1 MVSMGVHFYFGSS
14 GSGKS
19 RFLQMEIIRRSIL
32 EPSTQF
38 IMLVPEQFTMQTQ
51 KEMVLRHP
59 RRGLMNVDVLSF
71 ERLAYRVFDE
81 VGMSSRRRLEEI
93 GKSFVLEKIALDL
106 GKKLP
111 VLGANLARPGNL
123 ADMKSVI
130 SELMLYD
137 IGPDDLLCGEAGADS
152 LLDGKLSDIANVYR
166 SFMEYI
172 SDRYLTAEGVT
183 DALAR
188 VAKDSGLLQGA
199 VIALDGYTGFTPVQI
214 RLVQQ
219 LALVSSELHISVT
232 ADIRENPFSRRGN
245 PLFTMSRDTVESLRL
260 AFGKAGIGIG
270 SVTYLDNGRPC
281 EKQADR
287 AADGRGPVQGNA
299 SGGAGTHSPGQ
310 DSSDNAGS
318 SACMQGGARFAGS
331 PALMHL
337 ERNLFRRSNEVYTDK
352 QRDVRIFAAANPL
365 EEVRHAALT
374 ISSMI
379 REEGLR
385 YRDFAVITGDLGTY
399 GNYVRQIFGETKIPY
414 FIDEKRVLL
423 NDPFVEYV
431 RAAVSAVCDDYSYD
445 SIFRMLRSDMSG
457 IDREDIDILEN
468 HVLALGIRGRKK
480 WREKWILHSQNE
492 DPAWLLRLNE
502 IREKVLYLLD
512 PMAESFRQRGGT
524 VKKKTEALYY
534 FCVRSGCETRLAAM
548 ASGLSSCGRQDLARE
563 YTQVFSHVMSFLE
576 KLVDVLG
583 DEKIS
588 MKDYKAVLEAGFA
601 EEKIGIIPP
610 AADQVLVGDMERSR
624 LSDVKVLL
632 FAGVNEGLVP
642 KTDSGGGLLS
652 ETDREILR
660 NRNIR
665 LKPTPRES
673 IPIGRFYIY
682 LALTKPSKH
691 LILSYSTANS
701 NGDVL
706 RPSYLIGEIHDLFPN
721 LREEVRSAEIRDNI
735 ERPENGMMLLTD
747 TMGTLADQP
756 PGTAFYELFSW
767 YRANPAYRARTD
779 ALIQAAESRRPKD
792 QIGRAVAAALYGKT
806 LVNSASRLERFS
818 ACAFAHYLQ
827 YGLRLREREEYSFSG
842 MDMGNVLHDA
852 LRIFAEKIRESGE
865 KWAEVDEDRRNAL
878 ADQCVAEAA
887 KSYGGMI
894 LHDSARNEYQ
904 IVRMQRFM
912 RTSVWAMQE
921 QLKRGDFIPARF
933 EVDFRDLGHLKSVRH
948 TLSGGATMILTGRI
962 DRMDLCT
969 DGGTM
974 LIKIID
980 YKTGDR
986 NLDMTE
992 VYHGLQ
998 LQLVVYMNAALEA
1011 ARSEGVH
1018 AEPAGIFYYKLQD
1031 PIVSAGEGDT
1041 EEDVR
1046 TRVLKEMK
1054 GSGVVSSDEEIL
1066 LHLDRTLGPGVSSYV
1081 IPVSITKK
1089 NELSKNSKTA
1099 APEEFR
1105 AISEF
1110 VDCKIRRIG
1119 GEIMDGKAEIDPY
1132 RYGTRNACD
1141 YCPYR
1146 GICGFDTKIEGYGFR
1161 EITSMKRDE
1170 AIGKMREE
1178 TGKEEENR

>member
-1 MVSMGVHFYFGSS
+1 MGVHYYFGSS

-19 RFLQMEIIRRSIL
+19 RFLQTEIIRRSIL
-32 EPSTQF
+32 EPESQF

-51 KEMVLRHP
+51 KEMVLAHP

-106 GKKLP
+106 AKKLP

-137 IGPDDLLCGEAGADS
+137 VGPDMLPCGEMGRGT
-152 LLDGKLSDIANVYR
+152 LLGGKLSDIAQVY
-166 SFMEYI
+166 SGFLEYI
-172 SDRYLTAEGVT
+172 SDRYLTAEGVP

-188 VAKDSGLLQGA
+188 VCERSGFLKGA

-214 RLVQQ
+214 RLVRE
-219 LALVSSELHISVT
+219 LAGISSELHISVT
-232 ADIRENPFSRRGN
+232 ADIRENPFAKTGS
-245 PLFTMSRDTVESLRL
+245 PLFTMSRDTVESLGQ
-260 AFGKAGIGIG
+260 AFRTAGVGID
-270 SVTYLDNGRPC
+270 SVTYLDNGKPCQRPS
-281 EKQADR
+281 
-287 AADGRGPVQGNA
+287 DGA
-299 SGGAGTHSPGQ
+299 MAGAGARPE
-310 DSSDNAGS
+310 
-318 SACMQGGARFAGS
+318 GGARFAGS
-331 PALMHL
+331 PALSHL
-337 ERNLFRRSNEVYTDK
+337 ERNLFRRSDEVFTGE

-365 EEVRHAALT
+365 EEMRQTALT

-399 GNYVRQIFGETKIPY
+399 SNYVRQIFGETRIPY
-414 FIDEKRVLL
+414 FIDEKRILQ

-431 RAAVSAVCDDYSYD
+431 RAAVSAVCDDYSYE
-445 SIFRMLRSDMSG
+445 SIFRMLRSGMSG

-492 DPAWLLRLNE
+492 DPAGIPRLNE
-502 IREKVLYLLD
+502 IREKILYLLD
-512 PMAESFRQRGGT
+512 PMADSMSMRGGT
-524 VKKKTEALYY
+524 VRSKTEALYY
-534 FCVRSGCETRLAAM
+534 FCVRSGCEKRLADM
-548 ASGLSSCGRQDLARE
+548 AADFSARGRQDLARE

-588 MKDYKAVLEAGFA
+588 RKDYKAVLEAGFA

-624 LSDVKVLL
+624 LSNVKVL
-632 FAGVNEGLVP
+632 FFVGVNEGLVP
-642 KTDSGGGLLS
+642 KTVSGGGLLS

-660 NRNIR
+660 SRNIR

-673 IPIGRFYIY
+673 IEIGRFYIY

-691 LILSYSTANS
+691 LILSYSAAQTG
-701 NGDVL
+701 GDVM
-706 RPSYLIGEIHDLFPN
+706 RPSYLIGEIHELFPN
-721 LREEVRSAEIRDNI
+721 LREEVRSPEIRENI
-735 ERPENGMMLLTD
+735 ERPENGMMLLTE

-756 PGTAFYELFSW
+756 PGDAFYELFSW
-767 YRANPAYRARTD
+767 YRANPDYRARTD
-779 ALIQAAESRRPKD
+779 ALIRAAEARKPKD

-818 ACAFAHYLQ
+818 ACAFAHFLQ
-827 YGLRLREREEYSFSG
+827 YGLRLREREEYTFSG

-852 LRIFAEKIRESGE
+852 LRIFAKRIEESGE
-865 KWAEVDEDRRNAL
+865 KWADIDEDRRNAL
-878 ADQCVAEAA
+878 ADQSVGEAA
-887 KSYGGMI
+887 QSYGGMI

-904 IVRMQRFM
+904 IGRMQRFM

-921 QLKRGDFIPARF
+921 QLKRGDFLPARF
-933 EVDFRDLGHLKSVRH
+933 EVDFGDLGHLGSVRYE
-948 TLSGGATMILTGRI
+948 LPGGAEMILTGRI
-962 DRMDLCT
+962 DRMDLCR
-969 DGGTM
+969 DGGRM

-980 YKTGDR
+980 YKTGNR
-986 NLDMTE
+986 SLDMTE

-998 LQLVVYMNAALEA
+998 LQLIVYMNAAIEA
-1011 ARSEGVH
+1011 AEREGVS

-1031 PIVSAGEGDT
+1031 PVISAGDGET
-1041 EEDVR
+1041 EEDIR
-1046 TRVLKEMK
+1046 TRVLGEMQ
-1054 GSGVVSSDEEIL
+1054 GSGVVSSDEGIL
-1066 LHLDRTLGPGVSSYV
+1066 LHLDRTLGPGVKSEV

-1089 NELSKNSKTA
+1089 NELSKTSKAA
-1099 APEEFR
+1099 APEEFEV
-1105 AISEF
+1105 ISTF
-1110 VDCKIRRIG
+1110 VKNKIARIG
-1119 GEIMDGKAEIDPY
+1119 GKIMEGRTDIDPY
-1132 RYGTRNACD
+1132 RYKTGNACD

-1146 GICGFDTKIEGYGFR
+1146 GVCGFDGKIEGYGFR
-1161 EITSMKRDE
+1161 EISPMTQEE
-1170 AIGKMREE
+1170 AVGKMREE
-1178 TGKEEENR
+1178 TDA

>member
-1 MVSMGVHFYFGSS
+1 MGVHFYFGSS

-19 RFLQMEIIRRSIL
+19 RFLQMEIIRRSLL
-32 EPSTQF
+32 ETSAQF

-59 RRGLMNVDVLSF
+59 GRGLMNVDVLSF

-106 GKKLP
+106 SKKLP

-137 IGPDDLLCGEAGADS
+137 VGPDDLSRGETGSGS
-152 LLDGKLSDIANVYR
+152 LLGGKLADIAQVYR
-166 SFMEYI
+166 NFTDYI
-172 SDRYLTAEGVT
+172 SDRYLTAEGVP

-188 VAKDSGLLQGA
+188 VAERSEFLRGA

-214 RLVQQ
+214 RLIQQ
-219 LALVSSELHISVT
+219 LAAVSSELHISVT
-232 ADIRENPFSRRGN
+232 TDIRENPFAKGGN
-245 PLFTMSRDTVESLRL
+245 SLFTMSRDTVQSLQQ
-260 AFGKAGIGIG
+260 AFRRNGIGID
-270 SVTYLDNGRPC
+270 SVTYIDNGRPTGRKGDPGFAGPDAGKREES
-281 EKQADR
+281 EKIE
-287 AADGRGPVQGNA
+287 A
-299 SGGAGTHSPGQ
+299 SGRIP
-310 DSSDNAGS
+310 
-318 SACMQGGARFAGS
+318 GGARFAGS

-337 ERNLFRRSNEVYTDK
+337 ERNLFRKSDEVFTES

-365 EEVRHAALT
+365 EEIRNAALT

-385 YRDFAVITGDLGTY
+385 YRDFAVITGDLGMY
-399 GNYVRQIFGETKIPY
+399 GNYVRQIFGETNIPY

-431 RAAVSAVCDDYSYD
+431 RAAVSAVCEDYSYD
-445 SIFRMLRSDMSG
+445 SIMRMLKSGMSG
-457 IDREDIDILEN
+457 IDREDIDLLEN

-492 DPAWLLRLNE
+492 DPACLPRLNE
-502 IREKVLYLLD
+502 IREKVLSLLD
-512 PMAESFRQRGGT
+512 PMAESFSKRGGT
-524 VKKKTEALYY
+524 VRKKTEALYY
-534 FCVRSGCETRLAAM
+534 FCARSGCEMRLASM
-548 ASGLSSCGRQDLARE
+548 ASEFAARGRQDLARE

-624 LSDVKVLL
+624 LSDVKVLI

-660 NRNIR
+660 SRNIR

-691 LILSYSTANS
+691 LILSYSAANS
-701 NGDVL
+701 GGDL
-706 RPSYLIGEIHDLFPN
+706 MRPSYLIGEIRGLFPN
-721 LREEVRSAEIRDNI
+721 ISEEVRSGEIRENI

-756 PGTAFYELFSW
+756 PGAAFYELFSW
-767 YRANPAYRARTD
+767 YRTNPDYRARTD
-779 ALIQAAESRRPKD
+779 ALIQAAEARRPKD

-806 LVNSASRLERFS
+806 LVNSASRLELFS

-827 YGLRLREREEYSFSG
+827 YGLRLREREEYSFTG

-852 LRIFAEKIRESGE
+852 LRIFSERISESGE
-865 KWAEVDEDRRNAL
+865 KWAELDEDRRNAL
-878 ADQCVAEAA
+878 ADQSVSEAA
-887 KSYGGMI
+887 QSYGGMI

-904 IVRMQRFM
+904 IGRMQRFM

-921 QLKRGDFIPARF
+921 QLKKGDFVPARF
-933 EVDFRDLGHLKSVRH
+933 EVDFRDLGHLRSVRH

-962 DRMDLCT
+962 DRMDLCR

-974 LIKIID
+974 LVKIID
-980 YKTGDR
+980 YKTGNR
-986 NLDMTE
+986 SLDMTE

-1011 ARSEGVH
+1011 AESEGIH

-1031 PIVSAGEGDT
+1031 PVVPAGEGDT
-1041 EEDVR
+1041 EEDIRMKVM
-1046 TRVLKEMK
+1046 KEMK

-1066 LHLDRTLGPGVSSYV
+1066 LHLDRTLGPGVRSEV

-1089 NELSKNSKTA
+1089 NELSKTSMTA
-1099 APEEFR
+1099 APDEFR
-1105 AISEF
+1105 AVSAY
-1110 VDCKIRRIG
+1110 VNCKIRRIG
-1119 GEIMDGKAEIDPY
+1119 GEIMDGKADINPY

-1146 GICGFDTKIEGYGFR
+1146 SICGFDTKIEGYRFR
-1161 EITSMKRDE
+1161 EIASMKQDE

-1178 TGKEEENR
+1178 TGEEEKR

>member
-81 VGMSSRRRLEEI
+81 VGVSSRRRLEEI

-137 IGPDDLLCGEAGADS
+137 IGPDDLPCGETGAGS
-152 LLDGKLSDIANVYR
+152 LLDGKLSDIACVYR

-172 SDRYLTAEGVT
+172 SDRYLTAEGVP

-188 VAKDSGLLQGA
+188 VCERSGLLQGA

-219 LALVSSELHISVT
+219 LAYVSSELHISVT
-232 ADIRENPFSRRGN
+232 ADIRENPFAKSGN
-245 PLFTMSRDTVESLRL
+245 PLFTMSRDTVESLRQ
-260 AFGKAGIGIG
+260 AFGKAGVGIG
-270 SVTYLDNGRPC
+270 SVTYLENGRPC

-287 AADGRGPVQGNA
+287 TPAGQ
-299 SGGAGTHSPGQ
+299 SGT
-310 DSSDNAGS
+310 GS
-318 SACMQGGARFAGS
+318 VEACVSTQGGARFAGS

-337 ERNLFRRSNEVYTDK
+337 ERNLFRRSNEVFTDR

-385 YRDFAVITGDLGTY
+385 YRDFALITGDLGTY

-457 IDREDIDILEN
+457 IDREEIDILEN

-492 DPAWLLRLNE
+492 DPAWLPRFNE

-512 PMAESFRQRGGT
+512 PMAESFSRRGGT
-524 VKKKTEALYY
+524 VREKTEALYH
-534 FCVRSGCETRLAAM
+534 FCVRSGCEARLASM
-548 ASGLSSCGRQDLARE
+548 ASDFAARGRQDLARE
-563 YTQVFSHVMSFLE
+563 YTQVYSHVMSFLE

-660 NRNIR
+660 SRDIR

-682 LALTKPSKH
+682 LALTKPSRH
-691 LILSYSTANS
+691 LILSYSAANS
-701 NGDVL
+701 GGDVM
-706 RPSYLIGEIHDLFPN
+706 RPSYLIGEIHELFPN

-767 YRANPAYRARTD
+767 YRTNPDYRARTD
-779 ALIQAAESRRPKD
+779 ALIKAAEARRPKD

-806 LVNSASRLERFS
+806 LVNSAS
-818 ACAFAHYLQ
+818 
-827 YGLRLREREEYSFSG
+827 
-842 MDMGNVLHDA
+842 VLHEA

-865 KWAEVDEDRRNAL
+865 KWAAIEENRRNAL
-878 ADQCVAEAA
+878 ADQCVGEAA

-921 QLKRGDFIPARF
+921 QLKRGDFVPARF

-948 TLSGGATMILTGRI
+948 TLSGGATMVLTGRI

-998 LQLVVYMNAALEA
+998 LQLIVYMNAALEA
-1011 ARSEGVH
+1011 AKSEGVH

-1041 EEDVR
+1041 DEDVR

-1066 LHLDRTLGPGVSSYV
+1066 LHLDRTLGPGVSSFV

-1089 NELSKNSKTA
+1089 NELAKSSKTA

-1105 AISEF
+1105 AISAY

-1119 GEIMDGKAEIDPY
+1119 GEIMDGKADIDPY
-1132 RYGTRNACD
+1132 RYGKKNACD

-1161 EITSMKRDE
+1161 EITSMKPDE

-1178 TGKEEENR
+1178 TGEEEENR